1 MHFID
6 RGRASSRSVGETTP
20 GWQLAVTSGILGWT
34 LDAFDFF
41 VVIFLFDALAAHF
54 HVSKADVVYT
64 LTLTLAMR
72 PVGALIFGS
81 LADRFGRKW
90 LLIVCVLYFSAMTVL
105 SGLSVNFTMFAIMRA
120 LYGMGMGGYWGI
132 GASYAMESAPARLRG
147 FLSGLLQAGY
157 PFGYLVAAVAMQTVT
172 THLGWRSAFFI
183 GSPVAVL
190 ISILTW
196 FSPESDAWQSQ
207 RVTSMKTIFGS
218 LLRHARIFFYLLAL
232 MSVMLCLSH
241 GTQDLYPDFLKSLPG
256 IAERKIAGMNLL
268 YGIPVLYSSAGI
280 IGALIFGYLSEKIGR
295 RYSIMLAL
303 AASLLSIPAWAFG
316 VTVLALTLGSC
327 AMQAGVQG
335 AWGVIPAHINEL
347 SPPSVRGLFP
357 GFVYQLG
364 FVAASPATIVELKLR
379 NVFGYC
385 WALTAFEAAV
395 ILTLLML
402 VFFGPEARGRDFS
415 DPGASPAFGGVRPS
429 LANPAADPIY

>member
-1 MHFID
+1 MHFTGGGD
-6 RGRASSRSVGETTP
+6 VPLSETKMPTR
-20 GWQLAVTSGILGWT
+20 GWQLAVTSGVLGWT

-54 HVSKADVVYT
+54 RVSKAAIVYT

-90 LLIVCVLYFSAMTVL
+90 LLVICVFYFSGMTVL

-132 GASYAMESAPARLRG
+132 GASYAMESAPSRLRG
-147 FLSGLLQAGY
+147 VLSGLLQTGY
-157 PFGYLVAAVAMQTVT
+157 PFGYLVAAVVMQAVAPR
-172 THLGWRSAFFI
+172 LGWRSAFFI
-183 GSPVAVL
+183 GAPVAVL
-190 ISILTW
+190 IAVLTW
-196 FSPESDAWQSQ
+196 LAPESEAWQTQ
-207 RVTSMKTIFGS
+207 RVASMKSIFGS
-218 LLRHARIFFYLLAL
+218 LLSHRRIFFYLLAL

-256 IAERKIAGMNLL
+256 IAEKKIAGMDLL
-268 YGIPVLYSSAGI
+268 YGMAVLYSAAGI
-280 IGALIFGYLSEKIGR
+280 LGSLFFGFLSEKIGR
-295 RYSIMLAL
+295 RYSVILAL
-303 AASLLSIPAWAFG
+303 LTTVAAIAPWAFG
-316 VTVLALTLGSC
+316 ATVLALTLGSC
-327 AMQAGVQG
+327 LMQAGVQG

-364 FVAASPATIVELKLR
+364 FVVASPGTAVELRLSHA
-379 NVFGYC
+379 FGYS
-385 WALTAFEAAV
+385 WALTAFEGAV
-395 ILTLLML
+395 ILALLL
-402 VFFGPEARGRDFS
+402 LFYFGPEARGRDFY
-415 DPGASPAFGGVRPS
+415 
-429 LANPAADPIY
+429 AA